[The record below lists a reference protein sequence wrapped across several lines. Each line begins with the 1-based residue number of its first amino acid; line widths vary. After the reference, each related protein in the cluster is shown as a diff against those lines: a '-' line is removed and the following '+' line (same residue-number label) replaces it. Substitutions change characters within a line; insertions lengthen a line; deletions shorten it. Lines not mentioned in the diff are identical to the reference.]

1 MSVSDELVWLI
12 NQIRNTQSARERL
25 RLLALGW
32 RTLRNLNPT
41 DRLLLA
47 KELGIDGGE
56 HLVEELSRRGGVSPS
71 LLLGALRAAE
81 AAPPERIR
89 DLVRGLLDP
98 DRRTE
103 TVETIAEGAADWMI
117 GEATDEGS
125 AELESESEP
134 APDPHDARQSTLE
147 AALDAAALDAVEAA
161 QELRDEELEIELPPE
176 PEPAEEAEAPPEIEP
191 APEPGPEPEEADVS
205 EEPEPVA
212 VELHRVE
219 PPVEEPA
226 QLPEEPPVPVSKQA
240 VVVEEEPD
248 AEPPAVAP
256 TFERK
261 EFPTRITDARTVLER
276 LREVDRSAGELAGLD
291 LDHLELLLEGFA
303 PGWARRR
310 TLETLIRA
318 GVPERLED
326 LLTLIRGL
334 ESPADRMWAL
344 TAVAARLEIDSD
356 DAARLLEEADTPVLA
371 RRLALRMRQMA

>member
-32 RTLRNLNPT
+32 RTLRNLNAT

-56 HLVEELSRRGGVSPS
+56 QLVEELSRRGGVSPS

-81 AAPPERIR
+81 AAPPERMR

-103 TVETIAEGAADWMI
+103 TVETIAEGAAEWMI
-117 GEATDEGS
+117 GEATDEGTG
-125 AELESESEP
+125 ELQLEP
-134 APDPHDARQSTLE
+134 DLHGARDTTLE
-147 AALDAAALDAVEAA
+147 AALDAVEAG

-176 PEPAEEAEAPPEIEP
+176 PEPAEEAEAPPEIE
-191 APEPGPEPEEADVS
+191 AEAETAHKPEPEPDLEETAVS
-205 EEPEPVA
+205 EEPEVA
-212 VELHRVE
+212 ALEVPRPELPDE
-219 PPVEEPA
+219 IT
-226 QLPEEPPVPVSKQA
+226 PPVPVSEQ
-240 VVVEEEPD
+240 VVVAEEEPD
-248 AEPPAVAP
+248 EETSAAEPS
-256 TFERK
+256 FERQ
-261 EFPTRITDARTVLER
+261 EIPRRVADAQTVLER
-276 LREVDRSAGELAGLD
+276 LREVDRAASELAGLD
-291 LDHLELLLEGFA
+291 LDRLEELLENFA

-310 TLETLIRA
+310 ALDTLIRA

-326 LLTLIRGL
+326 LLKLIRGL
-334 ESPADRMWAL
+334 GSPADRMWAL
-344 TAVAARLEIDSD
+344 TTVAAGLELDSE
-356 DAARLLEEADTPVLA
+356 DADRLLEEADTPVLA